1 MGSDP
6 LVRCRHGV
14 HIRLVDNKEK
24 ETEDAIMIREDTK
37 AETLNKA
44 SKTDPVLNAL
54 KRNGEEAAIFEEAL
68 AQ

>member
-1 MGSDP
+1 MVFTLG
-6 LVRCRHGV
+6 LLT
-14 HIRLVDNKEK
+14 IREGNGK
-24 ETEDAIMIREDTK
+24 DAIMIREDTK

>member
-1 MGSDP
+1 
-6 LVRCRHGV
+6 
-14 HIRLVDNKEK
+14 
-24 ETEDAIMIREDTK
+24 MIREDTK